1 MNLFLNTTLLKSAL
15 SRQKGEGLEA
25 HMGFLV
31 EYTLLCV
38 CAVSPPSLE
47 YLRGAVKKKPSV
59 FKDIVQIGGR
69 EVNPI
74 SKKSIEMIF

>member
-1 MNLFLNTTLLKSAL
+1 MNLFLNTTLWKAAL

-25 HMGFLV
+25 HMDFLV
-31 EYTLLCV
+31 EYTPLCV

-47 YLRGAVKKKPSV
+47 YLRGAVKKKPSI

-69 EVNPI
+69 EENPI
-74 SKKSIEMIF
+74 SKKLKELIF